1 MHLSKAI
8 ALIAIA
14 LSGCASAPPRAID
27 LSQSIYRVST
37 ESVASRKA
45 VSRIEIRNTAD
56 DGKLI
61 NTMLGSDTFS
71 PIKPATTT
79 KQTVESD
86 LHSFFSLALRPDAAS
101 TRSLVI
107 TISKADSYW
116 VWGGVAK
123 VPFFGLLVVGADTE
137 IGMNIKVLFEVE
149 EGGKV
154 ISTYLF
160 DEKISIQDQA
170 STGDAIAVSY
180 QRLIATYRKKF
191 FDELDARFVSRY
203 F

>member
-1 MHLSKAI
+1 MHFSKTI
-8 ALIAIA
+8 ALMAIA
-14 LSGCASAPPRAID
+14 LSGCASTPPRTID
-27 LSQSIYRVST
+27 LSQSTYRVST
-37 ESVASRKA
+37 ERVALRK
-45 VSRIEIRNTAD
+45 SISHIEIRNTAD
-56 DGKLI
+56 DGKLV
-61 NTMLGSDTFS
+61 NTMLGSDSFI

-79 KQTVESD
+79 RQTVESD

-101 TRSLVI
+101 TRSLTI

-123 VPFFGLLVVGADTE
+123 VPFFNFLVVGADTE
-137 IGMNIKVLFEVE
+137 VGMNIKVLLEVE

-160 DEKISIQDQA
+160 DEKIFIQDQV
-170 STGDAIAVSY
+170 STGDAIALSY
-180 QRLIATYRKKF
+180 QRLIASYRKKL
-191 FDELDARFVSRY
+191 FDELDSRFVSRY